1 MLKKIYM
8 ARHKGFCMGVKRAIN
23 IAEETNGGD
32 DDHVT
37 ILNEIVHNDAVV
49 ERFRSEGVAQALS
62 VDDVDSGTLIISA
75 HGVAPDV
82 IEDAKSKGLKVIDA
96 TCPLVTKIYDII
108 LKAVKDGYHVI
119 HFGDPDHDETKGVV
133 GYAPDHITVV
143 STTEQLAALPDW
155 NDRKL
160 CLTVQTTAHTST
172 FRDARKVAR
181 GKWPGIK
188 IADSVCNATTQRQS
202 AIEELAPK
210 VDMVLVVGSKT
221 SANSNRLARISES
234 ICGKGR
240 LINSADDIDI
250 EWFAASENISKVGL
264 TAGAS
269 TPDFLVEEVVKRLME
284 ISGGVAEVIVPEKKR
299 RSELVAKRTG

>member
-1 MLKKIYM
+1 MLKKIYI
-8 ARHKGFCMGVKRAIN
+8 ARHKGFCMGVKRAIT
-23 IAEETNGGD
+23 IAEETGQRDNGR
-32 DDHVT
+32 VT

-49 ERFRSEGVAQALS
+49 EKFKADGVGQALS

-75 HGVAPDV
+75 HGVAPDI
-82 IEDAKSKGLKVIDA
+82 IENAKSKGLNVIDA

-108 LKAVKDGYHVI
+108 LEAVEEGYHVI

-133 GYAPDHITVV
+133 GYAPEEITVV
-143 STTEQLAALPDW
+143 STTEQLQDLPDW
-155 NDRKL
+155 EDRKL
-160 CLTVQTTAHTST
+160 CLTVQTTAHIST
-172 FRDARKVAR
+172 FREARKIAR
-181 GKWPGIK
+181 RKWPEVR

-210 VDMVLVVGSKT
+210 VDLVLVVGSKT

-240 LINSADDIDI
+240 LINSAKDIGE
-250 EWFAASENISKVGL
+250 EWFAPSENVSKVGV

-269 TPDFLVEEVVKRLME
+269 TPDFLVEEVIERLIG

-299 RSELVAKRTG
+299 RSAPVERRAG

>member
-8 ARHKGFCMGVKRAIN
+8 ARHKGFCMGVKRAIT
-23 IAEETNGGD
+23 IAEETGQSEDGR
-32 DDHVT
+32 VT

-49 ERFRSEGVAQALS
+49 EKFRSDGVAQALS
-62 VDDVDSGTLIISA
+62 VDDVDTGTLIISA

-82 IEDAKSKGLKVIDA
+82 IGDAKSKGLNVIDA

-108 LKAVKDGYHVI
+108 LKAVEEDYHVI

-133 GYAPDHITVV
+133 GHAPEDITVV
-143 STTEQLAALPDW
+143 STTEQLQALPDW
-155 NDRKL
+155 EDRKL
-160 CLTVQTTAHTST
+160 CLTVQTTAHIST
-172 FRDARKVAR
+172 FREAQKVAR
-181 GKWPGIK
+181 GKWPEIR

-240 LINSADDIDI
+240 LINSAADIDT
-250 EWFAASENISKVGL
+250 EWFAPSENLSKVGV

-269 TPDFLVEEVVKRLME
+269 TPDFLVEEVIERLVE
-284 ISGGVAEVIVPEKKR
+284 ISGGAAEVIVPEKKR
-299 RSELVAKRTG
+299 RSRPATKRAG

>member
-1 MLKKIYM
+1 MLRKIYM
-8 ARHKGFCMGVKRAIN
+8 ARYKGFCMGVKRAIT
-23 IAEETNGGD
+23 IAEETSRSD
-32 DDHVT
+32 DEQVT

-49 ERFRSEGVAQALS
+49 EKFRSEGVAQALS

-75 HGVAPDV
+75 HGVAPEV
-82 IEDAKSKGLKVIDA
+82 IMDAESKGLNVIDA

-108 LKAVKDGYHVI
+108 LKAVEEGYHVI

-133 GYAPDHITVV
+133 GYAPEDITVV
-143 STTEQLAALPDW
+143 STTEQLQDLPDW
-155 NDRKL
+155 KDRKL
-160 CLTVQTTAHTST
+160 CLTVQTTAHIST
-172 FRDARKVAR
+172 FRDAQKVAR
-181 GKWPGIK
+181 GKWPGIR

-240 LINSADDIDI
+240 LINSADDIEI
-250 EWFAASENISKVGL
+250 EWFAASENVSKVGL

-269 TPDFLVEEVVKRLME
+269 TPDFLVEEVIERLVE
-284 ISGGVAEVIVPEKKR
+284 ISGGAAEVIIPEKKR
-299 RSELVAKRTG
+299 RSASVAKRAG

>member
-1 MLKKIYM
+1 MLKKIYV
-8 ARHKGFCMGVKRAIN
+8 ARHKGFCMGVKRAIT
-23 IAEETNGGD
+23 IAEETGQSQDGR
-32 DDHVT
+32 VT

-49 ERFRSEGVAQALS
+49 EKFRSEGVAQALS
-62 VDDVDSGTLIISA
+62 VDDVDTGTLIISA
-75 HGVAPDV
+75 HGVAPNV
-82 IEDAKSKGLKVIDA
+82 IEDARSKGLNVIDA

-108 LKAVKDGYHVI
+108 LKAVASGYQVI
-119 HFGDPDHDETKGVV
+119 HFGDPDHDETRGVV

-143 STTEQLAALPDW
+143 STTEELQSLPDW
-155 NDRKL
+155 EDRKL

-172 FRDARKVAR
+172 FREAQKVAR
-181 GKWPGIK
+181 RKWPDIE

-240 LINSADDIDI
+240 LINSAVDIDT
-250 EWFAASENISKVGL
+250 EWFAPSENLSKVGV

-269 TPDFLVEEVVKRLME
+269 TPDFLVEEVIERLVE
-284 ISGGVAEVIVPEKKR
+284 ISGGAAEVIVPEKKR
-299 RSELVAKRTG
+299 RAGPAAKRAG

>member
-1 MLKKIYM
+1 MLKTIYI
-8 ARHKGFCMGVKRAIN
+8 ARHKGFCMGVKRAIK
-23 IAEETNGGD
+23 ISEETSRSD
-32 DDHVT
+32 DDRVT

-49 ERFRSEGVAQALS
+49 EKFKSEGLGQALS
-62 VDDVDSGTLIISA
+62 VDEVTGGTLIISA

-82 IEDAKSKGLKVIDA
+82 IKDAESKGLKVIDA

-108 LKAVKDGYHVI
+108 LKAVENGYHII

-143 STTEQLAALPDW
+143 PTTEELQSLPDW
-155 NDRKL
+155 EDRKL
-160 CLTVQTTAHTST
+160 CLTVQTTAHIST
-172 FRDARKVAR
+172 FQEAQQLARR
-181 GKWPGIK
+181 KWPDIK

-221 SANSNRLARISES
+221 SANSNRLASISES

-240 LINSADDIDI
+240 LINSAGDIDT
-250 EWFAASENISKVGL
+250 EWFVPSEHISKVGV

-269 TPDFLVEEVVKRLME
+269 TPDFLVEEVIDRLVE
-284 ISGGVAEVIVPEKKR
+284 ISGGAAEVIVPERKVRHKPA
-299 RSELVAKRTG
+299 AKQAG